1 MDKTSKIFNIIRE
14 ILHKNYAIQRDEIQL
29 EARFEI
35 ELAVDSREMF
45 ELMEEFEE
53 VFNIEISYDEIDAF
67 IFDKNT
73 KKMTVQNAVSFIYSK
88 IKEKQK

>member
-35 ELAVDSREMF
+35 ELAVDSYEMF

-53 VFNIEISYDEIDAF
+53 VFDIKISYDEIDAF
-67 IFDKNT
+67 IFDKN
-73 KKMTVQNAVSFIYSK
+73 KKKLTVEDVISYISDK
-88 IKEKQK
+88 IKERDK

>member
-1 MDKTSKIFNIIRE
+1 MDKTIKIFNIIRE

-53 VFNIEISYDEIDAF
+53 VFDIKISYDEIDAF
-67 IFDKNT
+67 IFNKDKV
-73 KKMTVQNAVSFIYSK
+73 KITVQDVVSYIISK
-88 IKEKQK
+88 IEEQHK